1 MLIYK
6 CKGRWQLTKPTML
19 IPQLSLARSGW
30 ILRPEGTAGGN
41 ILLSVLACVGAW
53 VRVRARVCVRACLG
67 ACAWGRGCACER
79 VRLCVG
85 ACSRSLGDCSKD
97 LHTQTAKTLKRCL
110 PRLVTSINTYID
122 ELVAFCPDMLKVEE
136 DNPIIF

>member
-1 MLIYK
+1 MAAHEADYVDPTAELGKEWLDIEARRN
-6 CKGRWQLTKPTML
+6 CRWEH
-19 IPQLSLARSGW
+19 SFECACVCR
-30 ILRPEGTAGGN
+30 
-41 ILLSVLACVGAW
+41 CVGAC
-53 VRVRARVCVRACLG
+53 ACVRACLG

-110 PRLVTSINTYID
+110 PRLVTSINTCID